1 MDGHAVVVGGGI
13 GGLAGALALHRS
25 GWRVTVLERAPELRE
40 LGAGLTLMSN
50 ALRGL
55 DALGVGPAIRAHGR
69 VDGPGGLRTR
79 TGRWLS
85 RVEAAGMTG
94 QLGTTMLGI
103 HRADLHGILRDALPP
118 GTLRTDAEVLDVT
131 TGPDGARV
139 RHRRHSEPTTLAADL
154 VVGADGLRSTV
165 RSRLWPDAAAP
176 VYAGATAW
184 RAAIGW
190 TDPLPTAVSWGPAAE
205 FGMVPLGGGRV
216 YWYGAVTAPAGGRAP
231 DELAAA
237 REHFGDWHDPVPAL
251 LAATAPEQV
260 LRHDLYHLATP
271 LPSYVHGRVVL
282 LGDAAHAMTPYLGQ
296 GAAQAIEDA
305 VTLGAACAGG
315 PAHLDTALD
324 RYDRERRPRTQALAR
339 ASARAGRYGQQLRHP
354 VAVAFRDTLIRLT
367 PSAMALRQAA
377 RYADWHPPLPEPA
390 TDRSARPW

>member
-13 GGLAGALALHRS
+13 GGLAAALALHRS
-25 GWRVTVLERAPELRE
+25 GWRVTVLERAPELGE
-40 LGAGLTLMSN
+40 VGAGLALMEN

-55 DALGVGPAIRAHGR
+55 DALGVGPAVRAHGR
-69 VDGPGGLRTR
+69 VDGSGGLRAR

-85 RVEAAGMTG
+85 RVEATAMTG
-94 QLGTTMLGI
+94 QLGTTMVGI

-118 GTLRTDAEVLDVT
+118 AALRTDAEVLDVT
-131 TGPDGARV
+131 TGPRAAEV
-139 RHRRHSEPTTLAADL
+139 RHRRHGEPATLTADL

-165 RSRLWPDAAAP
+165 RSRLWPDVPPP

-184 RAAIGW
+184 RAAIAW
-190 TDPLPTAVSWGPAAE
+190 TDPLPTAVSWGAGAE
-205 FGMVPLGGGRV
+205 FGMLPLAPGRI
-216 YWYGAVTAPAGGRAP
+216 YWYGAVTTPPGGRAP
-231 DELAAA
+231 DELTAV
-237 REHFGDWHDPVPAL
+237 RERFGDWHDPIPAL

-271 LPSYVHGRVVL
+271 LSSYVHGRVAL

-315 PAHLDTALD
+315 PAHLDAALA
-324 RYDRERRPRTQALAR
+324 RYDRQRRPRTQALAR

-354 VAVAFRDTLIRLT
+354 LAVALRDTAIRLT
-367 PSAMALRQAA
+367 PSRVALRQAA
-377 RYADWHPPLPEPA
+377 RYADWHPP
-390 TDRSARPW
+390 RP